1 MRAVHAVAA
10 VLVTAVMAAAAAIA
24 VWLFGPVGLVGH
36 EALGGN
42 GPRARPAVAAISAA
56 VVQPARGKGRAAP
69 LLGADGTPQPAL
81 PHAVPADRRERTL
94 AALYATRTQALALN
108 DDLDGAVVW
117 VDVPCCDEEPALPTV
132 VERADGE
139 RSRRHLG
146 LDAPVFVSGKNLQR
160 AAWVADRLTDDGYMQ
175 VFLVTR

>member
-1 MRAVHAVAA
+1 MRAIHALAA
-10 VLVTAVMAAAAAIA
+10 VLVTALVAAVAAIA
-24 VWLFGPVGLVGH
+24 MWLFGPAGLVGH
-36 EALGGN
+36 EALGSRRGEDT
-42 GPRARPAVAAISAA
+42 RATAAAPPVRGHERP
-56 VVQPARGKGRAAP
+56 AP

-94 AALYATRTQALALN
+94 AALYATRTQALALE
-108 DDLDGAVVW
+108 DELDGAVVW
-117 VDVPCCDEEPALPTV
+117 VEVPCCDDEPALPSL
-132 VERADGE
+132 VERADGQ
-139 RSRRHLG
+139 RSERHLG